1 MATVNIYLTFNGTCE
16 AAFNFYKSVFGGE
29 FFNLSK
35 YRDMPSP
42 ERPLSESE
50 KGKVMHVH
58 FPISKETKLMGC
70 DTLDEFVPGNNFS
83 IAVNPENEAEG
94 RNIFA
99 ALSEGG
105 NVVMP
110 IEKTFWNSLFGMVV
124 DKFGICWMVD
134 YQLSE

>member
-42 ERPLSESE
+42 DRPLSESE
-50 KGKVMHVH
+50 KEKVMHVN

-99 ALSEGG
+99 GLSEGG

-124 DKFGICWMVD
+124 DKFGVCWMVD

>member
-1 MATVNIYLTFNGTCE
+1 
-16 AAFNFYKSVFGGE
+16 
-29 FFNLSK
+29 
-35 YRDMPSP
+35 
-42 ERPLSESE
+42 
-50 KGKVMHVH
+50 
-58 FPISKETKLMGC
+58 MGC

-99 ALSEGG
+99 GLSEGG

-124 DKFGICWMVD
+124 DKFGVCWMVD